1 MSLCICIY
9 AYAKYTHN
17 QHTRIYIQSNYTLQ
31 ALIFK
36 GFLHLC
42 VCVCVCVWER
52 ERERERVTGNN
63 NSSRMNYRRGIK
75 SSETRR
81 RRRYA
86 TTEMETRGNYK
97 FTPRKRRACHGFQ
110 DPSEFLLFCFGF
122 LILAVH
128 TVFSFRLRLIWEWV
142 RDSDRLCET
151 AFSIFFRLCGSSYPI
166 VFNACTKI

>member
-9 AYAKYTHN
+9 AYAKYTH
-17 QHTRIYIQSNYTLQ
+17 TIQSNYTLQ

-42 VCVCVCVWER
+42 VCVCVR

-128 TVFSFRLRLIWEWV
+128 TAFSFRLRLI
-142 RDSDRLCET
+142 
-151 AFSIFFRLCGSSYPI
+151 
-166 VFNACTKI
+166 